1 MTTVFHASPYSRFV
15 KIQSNLRRKKLH
27 RRNKGTNFLG
37 CSFSNRD
44 NVRAPIPF
52 SNLEDKV
59 NPSILKDDFSSW
71 TDRSI
76 LSSIEQVLSGLP
88 KLNINF
94 ARVNIDSFDIKQRMA
109 WNIYFII
116 YLQHQT
122 KSKSV
127 NVNKAR

>member
-1 MTTVFHASPYSRFV
+1 MTTVFHASPYGRSV

-27 RRNKGTNFLG
+27 WTNQGTNFLG

-44 NVRAPIPF
+44 NVRAPIQF

-59 NPSILKDDFSSW
+59 NPSILKDGFSSW
-71 TDRSI
+71 TDPSI
-76 LSSIEQVLSGLP
+76 LSSIEQVLPGLS
-88 KLNINF
+88 KLNITF
-94 ARVNIDSFDIKQRMA
+94 ARVNIDSFDSKQRMA

-122 KSKSV
+122 KSKWV